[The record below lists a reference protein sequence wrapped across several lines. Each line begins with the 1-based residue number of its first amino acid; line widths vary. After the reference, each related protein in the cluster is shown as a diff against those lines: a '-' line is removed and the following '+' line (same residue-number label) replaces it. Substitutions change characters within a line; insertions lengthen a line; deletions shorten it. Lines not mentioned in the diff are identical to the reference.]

1 MMKRL
6 WIVLCMAALA
16 VGVGACNKGDEKS
29 GAAKPLNIAV
39 IPKGTT
45 HEFWKSIEAGAR
57 QAGKDLG
64 VQIQWKGPVLEN
76 DRAEQ
81 IKIVE
86 QFSSEG
92 ISGIVL
98 APLDDVALVRPVQ
111 EAMNNKVSVVICD
124 SALKGEAGKDF
135 VSFVATDNKA
145 GGVLAGERLAK
156 LMGGKGKVVM
166 MRYDQGSASTMDRE
180 AGFLEVMGKNPE
192 ITVTV
197 SNRFGGPTTD
207 SAKTAALELLDK
219 IKEADGIFASNES
232 NTFGVLLALRAGRA
246 DEEGE
251 VCGV

>member
-64 VQIQWKGPVLEN
+64 VQIQWKGPVLE
-76 DRAEQ
+76 RQGEEQ

-98 APLDDVALVRPVQ
+98 APLDDIWRW
-111 EAMNNKVSVVICD
+111 
-124 SALKGEAGKDF
+124 
-135 VSFVATDNKA
+135 
-145 GGVLAGERLAK
+145 
-156 LMGGKGKVVM
+156 
-166 MRYDQGSASTMDRE
+166 
-180 AGFLEVMGKNPE
+180 
-192 ITVTV
+192 
-197 SNRFGGPTTD
+197 FG
-207 SAKTAALELLDK
+207 
-219 IKEADGIFASNES
+219 
-232 NTFGVLLALRAGRA
+232 RCRRR
-246 DEEGE
+246 
-251 VCGV
+251 